1 MHAQPGYVPK
11 NNILTFYTPLSEAR
25 RRELLQLEGCQK
37 IAESVLRDFQKLQPE
52 FNSAQPLEIHMY
64 RRGHPMFLPT
74 PGTFTKVIPAANQPL
89 ERIVFANT
97 DSVGPVSDVSGAV
110 EAAHHAAEWVE
121 KKMAGATASAVRTA
135 AVVSV

>member
-1 MHAQPGYVPK
+1 VQRK
-11 NNILTFYTPLSEAR
+11 
-25 RRELLQLEGCQK
+25 ELLQVESCQK
-37 IAESVLRDFQKLQPE
+37 IAENVLHDFQKLQPE
-52 FNSAQPLEIHMY
+52 FSAAQPVEIHMY

-74 PGTFTKVIPAANQPL
+74 PGTFTKTIPTANQPL

-121 KKMAGATASAVRTA
+121 KKMAAGIASAARSA
-135 AVVSV
+135 GG